1 MLNIFLCACWPSI
14 CLSMFHLKDACMYI
28 QVGNNVFYF
37 FFAFKKLL
45 RKMLFKKKKEK
56 EKNYTQ
62 SLQLKK

>member
-1 MLNIFLCACWPSI
+1 
-14 CLSMFHLKDACMYI
+14 MFHLKDACMYI
-28 QVGNNVFYF
+28 QVGNHVFYF